1 MQPLRISF
9 RVSPFP
15 TTFPSFFTLLLR
27 LSLVVVITRP
37 RCGRTLKP
45 FRSDIFIFF
54 FSFFPSTFFL
64 FGSPGGFHPAS
75 FFFLESGFFFFYQK
89 SISPVVDRRW
99 IFSFWEFFFVV
110 CCLAFNWLGGFFFF
124 GGVFCLFALRVSPS
138 FQLRAAVR
146 RGRLVTRSAAKRRRF
161 MAFFIICSD
170 SDSKKKEHKR
180 ESPRRLMK
188 YHLSGSCYFAQR
200 MRKKSSPET
209 KKTDFFADGDSPPGL
224 ALRMRMRSATQ
235 CVASRNDQ

>member
-64 FGSPGGFHPAS
+64 FGSPGGSILLRFFFWSPDFSFFTKKVFHPLSIGDGFSPFES
-75 FFFLESGFFFFYQK
+75 FFLLCVAWLSTGWKDSFF
-89 SISPVVDRRW
+89 
-99 IFSFWEFFFVV
+99 
-110 CCLAFNWLGGFFFF
+110 LGGFFVCLLCEFHPVSNCGLRSVV
-124 GGVFCLFALRVSPS
+124 GGSLRGRPLNVDDLWLFSLFAR
-138 FQLRAAVR
+138 
-146 RGRLVTRSAAKRRRF
+146 TRT
-161 MAFFIICSD
+161 
-170 SDSKKKEHKR
+170 
-180 ESPRRLMK
+180 
-188 YHLSGSCYFAQR
+188 
-200 MRKKSSPET
+200 RK
-209 KKTDFFADGDSPPGL
+209 
-224 ALRMRMRSATQ
+224 
-235 CVASRNDQ
+235 

>member
-64 FGSPGGFHPAS
+64 FGSPGG
-75 FFFLESGFFFFYQK
+75 
-89 SISPVVDRRW
+89 SILLR
-99 IFSFWEFFFVV
+99 
-110 CCLAFNWLGGFFFF
+110 FFF
-124 GGVFCLFALRVSPS
+124 GVRIFLFLPKKYFTRCRSAMDFLLLRVFFCCVLPGFQLAGRILFFWGVFLFVCSASFTQFPIAGCGPS
-138 FQLRAAVR
+138 WAARYAV
-146 RGRLVTRSAAKRRRF
+146 GR
-161 MAFFIICSD
+161 
-170 SDSKKKEHKR
+170 
-180 ESPRRLMK
+180 
-188 YHLSGSCYFAQR
+188 
-200 MRKKSSPET
+200 
-209 KKTDFFADGDSPPGL
+209 
-224 ALRMRMRSATQ
+224 
-235 CVASRNDQ
+235 

>member
-15 TTFPSFFTLLLR
+15 TTFPSSLCCCGFRWWSSLR
-27 LSLVVVITRP
+27 GRAVVARSNRFVLTSL
-37 RCGRTLKP
+37 
-45 FRSDIFIFF
+45 FF
-54 FSFFPSTFFL
+54 FQFFSLDFFFVWFPRWFPSCFV
-64 FGSPGGFHPAS
+64 
-75 FFFLESGFFFFYQK
+75 FFLESGFFFFYQK
-89 SISPVVDRRW
+89 SCRLAMDFLLLRV
-99 IFSFWEFFFVV
+99 FF
-110 CCLAFNWLGGFFFF
+110 CCVLPGFQLAGRILFFL
-124 GGVFCLFALRVSPS
+124 GVFCLFALRVSPS

-224 ALRMRMRSATQ
+224 ALRMQMRSATQ